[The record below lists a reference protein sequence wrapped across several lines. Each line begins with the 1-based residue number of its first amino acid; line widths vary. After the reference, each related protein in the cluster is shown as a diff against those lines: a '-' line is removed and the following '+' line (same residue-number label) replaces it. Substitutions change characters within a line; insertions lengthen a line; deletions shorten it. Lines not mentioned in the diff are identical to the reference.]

1 MPVSRMIGRRRLVEL
16 WKQWENPKVVRIVTE
31 EVDETP
37 EWDPRILSIGKPDY
51 FVFTSLEYA
60 AVDRLAQ
67 QKSNPEYQQL
77 VDRYNSFIQELG
89 ANYTAVWQNEADHV
103 AVVEDMEY
111 VRPRVVIW
119 KRKSL

>member
-1 MPVSRMIGRRRLVEL
+1 MEL

-60 AVDRLAQ
+60 VVDRLAQ

-89 ANYTAVWQNEADHV
+89 ANYTAVWQNEADHI